1 MRKTMA
7 VLLLAAMLLCIFTGC
22 GENTDIGKTRALS
35 DGISAK
41 RVNTD
46 SVTLNGDY
54 AVSATDFAVRLFKE
68 CAIPGENTLISPVSV
83 LYALSMTANGAN
95 GETKSQM
102 ETVLGAPV
110 SELNDYLCAYMDSLP
125 ENEKYRLSIANSIWF
140 TNNKDFTVNKDF
152 LHANADYYG
161 ADIYQAPFDAST
173 CDDINKWVEDKTD
186 GMVKDILDEIPSD
199 AIMYLVNALAFDAEW
214 LKIYDESEV
223 RDGSFTTEDGKTQ
236 DAKFMYSEESLYL
249 EDENATGFIKYY
261 ADEKYAFAALLPDEG
276 VTVDE
281 YLSSMTGES
290 LHKMLSNPQNIKVEI
305 AIPKFE
311 SEYSTDM
318 ADILAAMGMPDAFN
332 KHNADFTRLGASETG
347 NIFIS
352 RVLHKTK
359 IAVDEKGTKAGS
371 STAVEMKTE
380 SRPEFSQAVYL
391 DRPFIYMLIDREANL
406 PLFIGTMMDMD

>member
-1 MRKTMA
+1 MRKMIA
-7 VLLLAAMLLCIFTGC
+7 FLLLAAMLLCIFTGC
-22 GENTDIGKTRALS
+22 GENTAIGKTMALS
-35 DGISAK
+35 DGIPAK
-41 RVNTD
+41 RLNTD

-68 CAIPGENTLISPVSV
+68 SARSGENTLISPVSV

-95 GETKSQM
+95 GETKTQM

-110 SELNDYLCAYMDSLP
+110 SELNDYLCAYMRSLP
-125 ENEKYRLSIANSIWF
+125 ESEKYKLSIANSIWF
-140 TNNKDFTVNKDF
+140 TDNTGFTVNKDF

-223 RDGSFTTEDGKTQ
+223 RDGIFTTEDGETQ
-236 DAKFMYSEESLYL
+236 DAKFMYSEESRYL
-249 EDENATGFIKYY
+249 EGENATGFIKYY

-281 YLSSMTGES
+281 YVSSMTGES
-290 LHKMLSNPQNIKVEI
+290 LHKMLSNPQSVNVST

-318 ADILAAMGMPDAFN
+318 ANILAAMGMPDAFN
-332 KHNADFTRLGASETG
+332 KHNADFTGLGVSEAG
-347 NIFIS
+347 DIFIG

-359 IAVDEKGTKAGS
+359 IAVDEKGTKAGAA
-371 STAVEMKTE
+371 TVVEMKTE
-380 SRPEFSQAVYL
+380 SCPEYSHAVYL
-391 DRPFIYMLIDREANL
+391 DRPFVYMLIDREANL